1 MKVQVAPQYELP
13 GPYKLE
19 IASVPLKT
27 TKAFERGLEGLE
39 IVAPRAGVEP
49 ATSRLTAGC
58 STTELPGNETVRRRA
73 AYSSKRFLLGG
84 DFFLSEQLIDCV
96 LSATRQNPQFHLHL
110 RSHRS
115 GRPQRMRS
123 EWPR

>member
-1 MKVQVAPQYELP
+1 MKVQVALQYELP
-13 GPYKLE
+13 GQGKLK
-19 IASVPLKT
+19 IASVRPKT

-73 AYSSKRFLLGG
+73 SYSSKRYLLGG
-84 DFFLSEQLIDCV
+84 DFLLSGESFALLPIFRYT
-96 LSATRQNPQFHLHL
+96 SK
-110 RSHRS
+110 S
-115 GRPQRMRS
+115 
-123 EWPR
+123 